1 MSNSQYNE
9 QNEQDELQK
18 YLEEKAKQEQ
28 EKEQEAEPLS
38 AYDACVLRESA
49 RIHELIAEAQ
59 KEVKKWFEWIAFVEI
74 FLFSAHHFIVMF
86 FIIS

>member
-18 YLEEKAKQEQ
+18 YLEEKAKQDQ

-38 AYDACVLRESA
+38 AYEACVLRESTK
-49 RIHELIAEAQ
+49 IHELIAEAQ
-59 KEVKKWFEWIAFVEI
+59 KGLEQK
-74 FLFSAHHFIVMF
+74 
-86 FIIS
+86 